1 MFLKRICCF
10 VNINMIKCVAYNIF
24 CEGGISTRKSTGH
37 YCKFILTLI
46 DQLMNRELNELGLTS
61 AQGNVMG
68 YLTHTSEAPCA
79 RDLEGFFQLSHPT
92 VSGLLSRMEAKG
104 FIEIRPDP
112 DDRRVKRIYPL
123 EKGMS
128 CSKRIEECV
137 QDIETQLV
145 YGFSDEEKAVFLDL
159 LQRAANNL
167 NQKVQESPFATR
179 GVKNE

>member
-1 MFLKRICCF
+1 
-10 VNINMIKCVAYNIF
+10 
-24 CEGGISTRKSTGH
+24 
-37 YCKFILTLI
+37 
-46 DQLMNRELNELGLTS
+46 MNRELNELGLTS
-61 AQGNVMG
+61 AQGHVMG
-68 YLTHTSEAPCA
+68 YLTHSSEAPCA

-128 CSKRIEECV
+128 CSKRIDECV
-137 QDIETQLV
+137 QDIEAQLV
-145 YGFSDEEKAVFLDL
+145 YGFSDEEKVVFLDL
-159 LQRAANNL
+159 LQRAADNL
-167 NQKVQESPFATR
+167 NQKVQASPFATR